1 MSVSKKSVAD
11 KVKEKTT
18 QVLKF
23 FELSIEELSKLG
35 PQKIENAMDEFD
47 REILS
52 LRNRLV
58 ELDEEKIS
66 IKEELKKHKKTK
78 KDLIKRLKEKK
89 I

>member
-1 MSVSKKSVAD
+1 MNVPKKSVAE
-11 KVKEKTT
+11 KVKETTT
-18 QVLKF
+18 QVIKF

-47 REILS
+47 REIQKLKD
-52 LRNRLV
+52 RLV
-58 ELDEEKIS
+58 ELDFEKKT
-66 IKEELKKHKKTK
+66 IKDELKKHNKTK